1 MYIEEITP
9 DLVGQY
15 ISCYIKGE
23 FVEKGLITYNESR
36 EKYYIAQSI
45 QNGSTNPEYDYEE
58 FCYTWSVKY
67 GDKKDISSENVTNIQ
82 LLNYEKIYEVW

>member
-15 ISCYIKGE
+15 ISCRIYTEYI
-23 FVEKGLITYNESR
+23 EKAQILYS
-36 EKYYIAQSI
+36 EKTKEYYIAQ
-45 QNGSTNPEYDYEE
+45 NVKCGDRCKEYDYEE
-58 FCYTWSVKY
+58 FRYTWTVEKGTPHNLSKT
-67 GDKKDISSENVTNIQ
+67 DVTNIQ